1 MGPASTPPQTQ
12 PTTGFRFQKMLDA
25 PQNMHYPMTHQMAG
39 SFGSDTNAVS
49 LRVFSDDQVQDA
61 ISSIE
66 HNNVRVR
73 TLDELSAA
81 IFDTHDNFK
90 STHAD
95 STQQA
100 DRNQFWDEFREVIA
114 FQLKREAGQ
123 QATNVFTPAA
133 SILGSLGTSITME
146 DATAS
151 VQSDFPTD
159 FPTLLI
165 KHLNDI
171 HQRRYTGPKDQR
183 CHLQPMLI
191 PRPRVCQRYGCCR

>member
-1 MGPASTPPQTQ
+1 MYCRIHQCETNGHGSCVKSAAK
-12 PTTGFRFQKMLDA
+12 PTDDWISISQNVGRTTEYALPNDSPYGRQLWFQ
-25 PQNMHYPMTHQMAG
+25 Y
-39 SFGSDTNAVS
+39 NAVS

-114 FQLKREAGQ
+114 VQLKREAEQ
-123 QATNVFTPAA
+123 
-133 SILGSLGTSITME
+133 
-146 DATAS
+146 
-151 VQSDFPTD
+151 
-159 FPTLLI
+159 
-165 KHLNDI
+165 
-171 HQRRYTGPKDQR
+171 
-183 CHLQPMLI
+183 
-191 PRPRVCQRYGCCR
+191 